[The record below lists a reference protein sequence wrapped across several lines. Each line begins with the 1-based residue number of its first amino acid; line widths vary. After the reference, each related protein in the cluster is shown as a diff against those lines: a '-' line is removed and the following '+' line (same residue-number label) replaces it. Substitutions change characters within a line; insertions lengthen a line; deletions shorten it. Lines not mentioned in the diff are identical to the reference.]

1 MGRSTVSRFHRRGNY
16 TIVAVA
22 SIPLTFG
29 FMAFGLDL
37 SYLYMADIQAGH
49 VADAASHAAF
59 VTYRSSGGNEE
70 LGRIAAEFI
79 VEKNQV
85 GFSAATV
92 ESIKF
97 GGWNPVEGG
106 FSTEVGWVNAV
117 EVELSRA
124 GENRIPLFIAPIL
137 GIESRDIYADAT
149 TAGRTR
155 EIMVVQDITGS
166 FLGDIDSAREANL
179 DFLDYLID
187 NPYPFDRYGMSVFA
201 GTRVDP
207 VWLPAVEI
215 HGEEGQLLGK
225 VDSLGPCNCVGGE
238 DDEIDAWCTLAGYGG
253 MDLQP
258 QMPGCWECSNEVL
271 GLEDGDDWVGRE
283 DIVADMG
290 GERDDDGDDED
301 GDDARGDAFAV
312 DIGGLDRWK
321 GALDYKSRGECG
333 LEERS
338 WGTNP
343 GAGIDQAIEEL
354 GDVGHDA
361 SFQAVVLITDGLPE
375 GDDVDGLYD
384 AAEDAVDYA
393 WYSEG
398 VHVWIIGY
406 QNGAAG
412 GGAWDWLA
420 GLARGQ
426 GNGYLTP
433 DAEDLD
439 DIMVE
444 IATSMPLTLVQ

>member
-1 MGRSTVSRFHRRGNY
+1 MALDHLARRARRGNY

-59 VTYRSSGGNEE
+59 VTYRASGGDEAM
-70 LGRIAAEFI
+70 GRLAAEFI
-79 VEKNQV
+79 VENNQV
-85 GFSAATV
+85 GFSPATV
-92 ESIKF
+92 ESITF

-124 GENRIPLFIAPIL
+124 GENRVPLFIAPIL
-137 GIESRDIYADAT
+137 GIEGRDIYANAT

-166 FLGDIDSAREANL
+166 FLGDIGSARDANL
-179 DFLDYLID
+179 DFLDYLFD
-187 NPYPFDRYGMSVFA
+187 HPYPFDRYGMSVFA

-215 HGEEGQLLGK
+215 YGAEGAIFGK
-225 VDSLGPCNCVGGE
+225 VETLGPCNCVGGE
-238 DDEIDAWCTLAGYGG
+238 EDDIEAWCALAGYGG

-271 GLEDGDDWVGRE
+271 DLEGDEWLEKKALKAEGKE
-283 DIVADMG
+283 LK
-290 GERDDDGDDED
+290 DDLKGMDK
-301 GDDARGDAFAV
+301 
-312 DIGGLDRWK
+312 DRWK
-321 GALDYKSRGECG
+321 FELDYKMRGECE

-375 GDDVDGLYD
+375 GDDADALYD

-406 QNGAAG
+406 QNGASG
-412 GGAWDWLA
+412 EGAWDWLA
-420 GLARGQ
+420 NLARGQ

-433 DAEDLD
+433 DADDLD